1 MRILLVEDE
10 PDLARLLLRLLSRE
24 RHQVEWAQNQTQAYT
39 KLEDFEPD
47 LLVLDVMLPEGE
59 AAGFDLAWELRG
71 TGCISPILFL
81 TARDAIEDR
90 VQGLNLGGDDYLTKP
105 FDLEEFLARVRALL
119 RRVTQTRS
127 NHLERGHLRVDF
139 TRRSVWWQSQ
149 EVSLTAKEF
158 ALMELLALYPER
170 VYTVDELLT
179 QLFPN
184 AASGHH
190 ILRMYVKRLRA
201 KMQPEVIKTVPGGY
215 RLGLS

>member
-10 PDLARLLLRLLSRE
+10 TDLARLLTKLLSRE
-24 RHQVEWAQNQTQAYT
+24 RHQVEWAKNQLEAYV

-47 LLVLDVMLPEGE
+47 LVILDVMLPESD
-59 AAGFDLAWELRG
+59 AAGFSLASQLRSSG
-71 TGCISPILFL
+71 YSGAILFL
-81 TARDAIEDR
+81 TARDAVEDR
-90 VQGLNLGGDDYLTKP
+90 VAGLDLGGDDYLTKP
-105 FDLEEFLARVRALL
+105 FELEELLARVRALL
-119 RRVTQTRS
+119 RRGTPTRS
-127 NHLERGHLRVDF
+127 NLVDRGNLRVDF
-139 TRRSVWWQSQ
+139 TSRKVFWQNQ
-149 EVSLTAKEF
+149 EINLTPKEF
-158 ALMELLALYPER
+158 ALIELLALYPER

-190 ILRMYVKRLRA
+190 ILRMYVKRLRE

>member
-10 PDLARLLLRLLSRE
+10 PDLARLLVRLLTRE

-47 LLVLDVMLPEGE
+47 LFVLDVMLPESD
-59 AAGFDLAWELRG
+59 AAGFHLASELREG
-71 TGCISPILFL
+71 GSLSPILFL
-81 TARDAIEDR
+81 TARDATEDR

-127 NHLERGHLRVDF
+127 NQLERGQLKVDF
-139 TRRSVWWQSQ
+139 SRRCVSWQSQ

-158 ALMELLALYPER
+158 ALLELLALYPER
-170 VYTVDELLT
+170 VYTVDELLS

-184 AASGHH
+184 ATSGHH
-190 ILRMYVKRLRA
+190 ILRIYVKRLRE